1 MKIVVINNG
10 FVFVCKEYS
19 ENEKNV
25 TLTNAR
31 CIRVWGTSDGL
42 GQLVSG
48 PTSLTKLDAL
58 IPIVSVPEHQI
69 VFTFSVSGSWAEHLK

>member
-10 FVFVCKEYS
+10 FVFVCKEYTAD
-19 ENEKNV
+19 EKAV

-31 CIRVWGTSDGL
+31 CIRVWGTTDGL

-48 PTSLTKLDAL
+48 PTKETKLDAL
-58 IPIVSVPEHQI
+58 IPIISVPEHQI
-69 VFTFSVSGSWAEHLK
+69 VFTFNVSSVWADYLK